1 MELCGRIFKKMP
13 PTPFC
18 THPAP
23 KSLYKGEPLLSPS
36 EPILRAIIE
45 NMISPDQYT
54 NFGPSPKKTLSKTK
68 EYDAAIAIIAC
79 KEWEGES
86 LSLFLLVCSR
96 WTTVTTGL
104 LLQPLR
110 QGLYWRP
117 PIQTNAYQCIP
128 ICINMLLLL
137 YNQLYI
143 WLRIFP
149 HAGHNTLW
157 IRGREVIS

>member
-1 MELCGRIFKKMP
+1 MFSENFENLRGAAKK
-13 PTPFC
+13 
-18 THPAP
+18 
-23 KSLYKGEPLLSPS
+23 
-36 EPILRAIIE
+36 I
-45 NMISPDQYT
+45 
-54 NFGPSPKKTLSKTK
+54 KKARLFPEKFQN
-68 EYDAAIAIIAC
+68 
-79 KEWEGES
+79 WREGES

-143 WLRIFP
+143 
-149 HAGHNTLW
+149 
-157 IRGREVIS
+157 